1 MLVLKLLKCNR
12 VNTERVK
19 SWNLFEKKNIYQM
32 SIRVLS
38 AAEVIIFI
46 QFITLKNNWTNPY
59 VKTKGKCNESVN
71 NEFKIMRK
79 SNSLHQII
87 RVSKNEPK
95 SVISFYSSHA
105 RGKSRIDFH
114 TQCVIMMQITWSS
127 TIYYIRHFQIF
138 NKIYSSLKYFK
149 CP

>member
-1 MLVLKLLKCNR
+1 MLALKLLKCDR

-32 SIRVLS
+32 SIRVLPT
-38 AAEVIIFI
+38 AEAIIFI

-59 VKTKGKCNESVN
+59 VKTEEKCNESVN
-71 NEFKIMRK
+71 NELKIMRK
-79 SNSLHQII
+79 SNSLHQIM

-95 SVISFYSSHA
+95 SLISFYLSHA

-114 TQCVIMMQITWSS
+114 TQCVMMMQITWSS
-127 TIYYIRHFQIF
+127 IIYYTRHFQIF
-138 NKIYSSLKYFK
+138 DKIDSSLKYFK